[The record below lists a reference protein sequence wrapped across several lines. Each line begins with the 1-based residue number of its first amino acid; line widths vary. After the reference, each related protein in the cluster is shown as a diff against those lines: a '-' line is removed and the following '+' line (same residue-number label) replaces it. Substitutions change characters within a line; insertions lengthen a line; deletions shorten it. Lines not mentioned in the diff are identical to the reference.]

1 MSDLSDSL
9 TVANLSWAIL
19 ANGSQLLIW
28 FEQNE
33 GMKDEWIPS
42 PEFLVRNPRVVL
54 WENAPVKLR
63 VKNIQWSSNHHT
75 VHISFPGFSEL
86 NSSRFFFPW
95 KELGKGHGW
104 LKYSGWTLGW
114 VNIFIILDF
123 STFSYLGKL
132 IFVLKSQNKQIFSN
146 PCKIRKWKL
155 KTVWDPVQKRVKIES
170 SFFAERFIG
179 ASTTKNNI
187 P

>member
-1 MSDLSDSL
+1 MSDLSKWL
-9 TVANLSWAIL
+9 TVAH
-19 ANGSQLLIW
+19 LIW
-28 FEQNE
+28 AKWGNEQ
-33 GMKDEWIPS
+33 MSDERIPS
-42 PEFLVRNPRVVL
+42 PEFLVRNLRVVL

-95 KELGKGHGW
+95 KELGNGIGHGW
-104 LKYSGWTLGW
+104 LKYSGCTLGW

-123 STFSYLGKL
+123 STFSYLGKR

-146 PCKIRKWKL
+146 PCKIREWKL
-155 KTVWDPVQKRVKIES
+155 KTAQDPLQKRL
-170 SFFAERFIG
+170 R
-179 ASTTKNNI
+179 
-187 P
+187 

>member
-1 MSDLSDSL
+1 MSDLSKWL
-9 TVANLSWAIL
+9 TVAH
-19 ANGSQLLIW
+19 LIW
-28 FEQNE
+28 AKWGNE
-33 GMKDEWIPS
+33 WMSDERIPS

-95 KELGKGHGW
+95 KELGNGHGW
-104 LKYSGWTLGW
+104 LKYSGCTLGW

-123 STFSYLGKL
+123 SMFSYLGKL

-146 PCKIRKWKL
+146 PCKICEWKL
-155 KTVWDPVQKRVKIES
+155 KTAWDPVQKGLR
-170 SFFAERFIG
+170 
-179 ASTTKNNI
+179 
-187 P
+187 